1 MDQKPARAR
10 IIDAAHRLMLTIGL
24 ARATTKEIAKAA
36 GCSEAALY
44 KHFASKEELFVAVL
58 KERLP
63 KVDGILKRLIADP
76 GEGERTVEQ
85 NLTEIARE
93 AALFYE
99 QSFPIAASLYAEPRL
114 RNRHN
119 AAMREL
125 GTGPHVP
132 IRGVDAYLRAEQSA
146 GRVRA
151 DADTYAAAS
160 LLLGACA
167 QRAFA
172 YAATEDGRPPQ
183 SLDEFAASVAR
194 ALLRGIGEQAG
205 PAAGQP
211 TGFASQPSTPASSS
225 ARTAS
230 GAAEPRTD

>member
-1 MDQKPARAR
+1 MEQKPARAR
-10 IIDAAHRLMLTIGL
+10 ILDAAHRLMLTIGL

-63 KVDGILKRLIADP
+63 EIGGVLKRLMTDP
-76 GEGERTVEQ
+76 GEGEHTVEQ

-93 AALFYE
+93 ATLFYE
-99 QSFPIAASLYAEPRL
+99 QSFPIAASLYAEPKL
-114 RNRHN
+114 KERHD

-132 IRGVDAYLRAEQSA
+132 IRGVDAYLRAEQAA

-151 DADTYAAAS
+151 GVDTYAAAS

-172 YAATEDGRPPQ
+172 YHATETGGPPQ
-183 SLDEFAASVAR
+183 PLDAFAASIAR
-194 ALLRGIGEQAG
+194 MLWSGLAG
-205 PAAGQP
+205 
-211 TGFASQPSTPASSS
+211 
-225 ARTAS
+225 
-230 GAAEPRTD
+230 

>member
-1 MDQKPARAR
+1 MEQKPARVR
-10 IIDAAHRLMLTIGL
+10 IIDAAHQLMLTIGL
-24 ARATTKEIAKAA
+24 ARATTKEIARAA

-44 KHFASKEELFVAVL
+44 KHFPSKEELFVAVL

-63 KVDGILKRLIADP
+63 RLNPLLKRLIETP
-76 GEGERTVEQ
+76 GAGERTVEQ
-85 NLTEIARE
+85 NLTEIARQ

-114 RNRHN
+114 KERHN

-125 GTGPHVP
+125 GTGPHMP
-132 IRGVDAYLRAEQSA
+132 IRGLDAYLRSEQAA

-172 YAATEDGRPPQ
+172 YEATEGGGPPQ
-183 SLDEFAASVAR
+183 SLDAFAASVAR
-194 ALLRGIGEQAG
+194 TLMRGV
-205 PAAGQP
+205 
-211 TGFASQPSTPASSS
+211 
-225 ARTAS
+225 
-230 GAAEPRTD
+230 GA

>member
-1 MDQKPARAR
+1 MEQKPARAR
-10 IIDAAHRLMLTIGL
+10 ILDAAHQLMFTIGL

-63 KVDGILKRLIADP
+63 EIGGVLKRVTADP
-76 GEGERTVEQ
+76 GEGERTVER

-114 RNRHN
+114 KERHN
-119 AAMREL
+119 EAMREL
-125 GTGPHVP
+125 GTGPHAP
-132 IRGVDAYLRAEQSA
+132 IRGVDAYLRAEQAA

-172 YAATEDGRPPQ
+172 YDATESGGPPQ
-183 SLDEFAASVAR
+183 SVDDFAASIAR
-194 ALLRGIGEQAG
+194 MLWSGLAG
-205 PAAGQP
+205 
-211 TGFASQPSTPASSS
+211 
-225 ARTAS
+225 
-230 GAAEPRTD
+230 